1 MRLYIQIALVSAVL
15 GIAIPSLSYAKVEG
29 DFGADDFA
37 GFDCDG
43 DIVPT
48 NPHVKSCT
56 AHYVPPQG
64 NGSVKTTPSCVI
76 SAVCGLGTFRPYFV
90 TPFSGTAAD
99 CLRACNRD
107 PRCTGK
113 CNLSVGGKS
122 SDGKKKGMPKKKKG
136 PKKPKKGKKN
146 A

>member
-1 MRLYIQIALVSAVL
+1 MPTHY
-15 GIAIPSLSYAKVEG
+15 IAIIAIAMSVAMPSLSHAQSEI
-29 DFGADDFA
+29 DFDNDDFA
-37 GFDCDG
+37 GFECDG

-48 NPHVKSCT
+48 NPHVKSCK
-56 AHYVPPQG
+56 ASYIPPQG
-64 NGSVKTTPSCVI
+64 NGSVKTSPSCVI
-76 SAVCGLGTFRPYFV
+76 SAVCGLGTFHPYFI

-113 CNLSVGGKS
+113 CNLSAGGKA
-122 SDGKKKGMPKKKKG
+122 SDAKKKGMPKKNKG
-136 PKKPKKGKKN
+136 PKELKNGKTN

>member
-1 MRLYIQIALVSAVL
+1 MRLYIRIALISAVL
-15 GIAIPSLSYAKVEG
+15 GIAMPSLSYAKSEG
-29 DFGADDFA
+29 DFDADDFA
-37 GFDCDG
+37 GLECEG
-43 DIVPT
+43 DIVPA
-48 NPHVKSCT
+48 NPHVKSCS
-56 AHYVPPQG
+56 AHYIPPQG
-64 NGSVKTTPSCVI
+64 NGPVKTTPSCVI
-76 SAVCGLGTFRPYFV
+76 SAVCGLGTFHPYFI

-113 CNLSVGGKS
+113 CNLSVGGKA
-122 SDGKKKGMPKKKKG
+122 DGKKNGVPKKKKG